1 MCSRWNLPKPAAP
14 VSGSSVTTSSLSLLT
29 PSVRLVED
37 DIISSIAAGDSK
49 RLVFQPL
56 GGTLGVSKDRL
67 DVVTDEPLTG
77 AAGFGRFHREH
88 VLVFQVGHVNF
99 HTAGLVVVNHKTY
112 LSGDKR
118 VHRHYNPCRP

>member
-1 MCSRWNLPKPAAP
+1 GESVPVPLTHWSAA
-14 VSGSSVTTSSLSLLT
+14 VSVAKR
-29 PSVRLVED
+29 PRHRLVAD
-37 DIISSIAAGDSK
+37 DIISSIAAGVSK
-49 RLVFQPL
+49 RRVFPPL
-56 GGTLGVSKDRL
+56 RGSLWVSKHRL
-67 DVVTDEPLTG
+67 DVVTDQPLTG

-88 VLVFQVGHVNF
+88 VLVFQVEHINF